1 MSEKMNKRKFRNVD
15 ELLERAFL
23 GVIKRKE
30 MISEN
35 GLKTLFKEI
44 GIIEETDET
53 ICWECWGKAI
63 LDDLVKKGLVM
74 VVTVGFSEK
83 SYALTEKGCD
93 IFKASEREQE
103 IRDEE

>member
-1 MSEKMNKRKFRNVD
+1 MKKRKFGSVD

-23 GVIKRKE
+23 GVIKKKGL
-30 MISEN
+30 ISEKN
-35 GLKTLFKEI
+35 LKTLFEEI

-63 LDDLVKKGLVM
+63 LNGLVKKGLV
-74 VVTVGFSEK
+74 TVIKGVFEK
-83 SYALTEKGCD
+83 KYTLTQEGCD
-93 IFKASEREQE
+93 VFNASRKEQE